1 MLKFLI
7 NKENKKSNK
16 LLLHLIVLLLF
27 SAIYHYDSELFI
39 GHNYKKKDNDIINDK
54 DIYDNLYDNKFI
66 NSLYFSAIIHT
77 TVGLGRIYP
86 VNIKAKV
93 IVLTHILI
101 VFSLIILL

>member
-1 MLKFLI
+1 MLTFLI
-7 NKENKKSNK
+7 NIENKKPNK

-39 GHNYKKKDNDIINDK
+39 GHNNKQRDNKIINNEN
-54 DIYDNLYDNKFI
+54 IYDNLYNNQFI
-66 NSLYFSAIIHT
+66 HSLYFSAIIHST
-77 TVGLGRIYP
+77 TGLGRIYP